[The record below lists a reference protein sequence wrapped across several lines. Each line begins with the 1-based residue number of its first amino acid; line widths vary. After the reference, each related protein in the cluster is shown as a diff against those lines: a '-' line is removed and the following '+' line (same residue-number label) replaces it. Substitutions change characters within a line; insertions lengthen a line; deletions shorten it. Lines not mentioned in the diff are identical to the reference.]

1 MYYLAGV
8 GIAQLYNGDEL
19 FASGNTLLDSSITI
33 GSSTEELRAGLGN
46 ALYGIYVHST
56 SFNAKLTDAMFN
68 LEYLAAN
75 VGGELERGGNAFA
88 DHELTAD
95 ENGVIT
101 LPSVAVPIRDGST
114 VSAYIAPEK
123 AADKSKRTRVPVT
136 ADNTIEG
143 LEAGAKYCVRYLYTS
158 ASARK
163 LTIYSDFI
171 PGVFDLYL
179 TANLF
184 SSDVTKA
191 RSANAS
197 SKVGTITI
205 HIPRFMLNGQQELSM
220 TATGI
225 ANTSL
230 EGFALASDVTGCN
243 NRGVYAEITELIFN
257 DRWYSE
263 ANGLIIEDNYI
274 EMPKADFK
282 SFTPT
287 VYAWYTNG
295 SPKLISNTILATQE
309 SELAANEKSKLV
321 WSVKN
326 AGTTG
331 LDVNANTGVISGT
344 AETGVAEFVVKGV
357 MANGD
362 AIPGMDASMVIEI
375 TA

>member
-8 GIAQLYNGDEL
+8 GVAQLYNGDEL

-88 DHELTAD
+88 DAQLVAD

-101 LPSVAVPIRDGST
+101 LPSVAVPIRDGSA
-114 VSAYIAPEK
+114 VSAYIVNAK
-123 AADKSKRTRVPVT
+123 ASDKSKRTRVLVT
-136 ADNTIEG
+136 ADNTLED
-143 LEAGAKYCVRYLYTS
+143 LEAGETYCVRYLYTS

-191 RSANAS
+191 QSVNAS

-230 EGFALASDVTGCN
+230 EGFALASDVTGCD

-263 ANGLIIEDNYI
+263 ANGLIIEDSYI
-274 EMPKADFK
+274 EETVTDYKP
-282 SFTPT
+282 STPV
-287 VYAWYTNG
+287 VYAWYTSG
-295 SPKLISNTILATQE
+295 LPKLISNALLASQE
-309 SELAANEKSKLV
+309 SDVGADEKSKLV
-321 WSVKN
+321 FSMES
-326 AGTTG
+326 GTTG
-331 LDVNANTGVISGT
+331 LTIDADTGTITGTPAAGT
-344 AETGVAEFVVKGV
+344 ATIKVVAQKADGTP
-357 MANGD
+357 
-362 AIPGMDASMVIEI
+362 IPKMDASATIVLK
-375 TA
+375 

>member
-8 GIAQLYNGDEL
+8 GVAQLYNGDEL

-88 DHELTAD
+88 DAQLVAD

-101 LPSVAVPIRDGST
+101 LPSVAVPIRDGSA
-114 VSAYIAPEK
+114 VSAYIVNAK
-123 AADKSKRTRVPVT
+123 ASDKSKRTRVLVT
-136 ADNTIEG
+136 ADNTLED
-143 LEAGAKYCVRYLYTS
+143 LEAGETYCVRYLYTS

-191 RSANAS
+191 QSANAS

-225 ANTSL
+225 ANTSSQKS
-230 EGFALASDVTGCN
+230 AY
-243 NRGVYAEITELIFN
+243 RFN
-257 DRWYSE
+257 
-263 ANGLIIEDNYI
+263 I
-274 EMPKADFK
+274 
-282 SFTPT
+282 
-287 VYAWYTNG
+287 
-295 SPKLISNTILATQE
+295 
-309 SELAANEKSKLV
+309 
-321 WSVKN
+321 
-326 AGTTG
+326 
-331 LDVNANTGVISGT
+331 
-344 AETGVAEFVVKGV
+344 
-357 MANGD
+357 
-362 AIPGMDASMVIEI
+362 
-375 TA
+375 